1 MVGRLL
7 LAAAALSVIACGGA
21 ADAGP
26 PGPAPAGLVASLE
39 DEAGAGGAWRTWWV
53 LCWDAAPGA
62 VAYELK
68 TVTGEG
74 ASPKLRRQ
82 TDRCLRIEAAAG
94 DGPEDRPARRAAQ
107 LAGQQGQLAFQVR
120 SVPAHG
126 PPGEW
131 SPAVAVGSEVQAR
144 SASGSRIPA

>member
-1 MVGRLL
+1 MVVRRL
-7 LAAAALSVIACGGA
+7 LAAGALTLSACTGA

-26 PGPAPAGLVASLE
+26 PGPAPTGLVATLE
-39 DEAGAGGAWRTWWV
+39 DEAGAAGSWRTWWV
-53 LCWDAAPGA
+53 LCWDAYPGA

-82 TDRCLRIEAAAG
+82 TDRCLRVEAAAG
-94 DGPEDRPARRAAQ
+94 DGPPEERPARRAAQ
-107 LAGQQGQLAFQVR
+107 LAVQQGQLAFQVR
-120 SVPAHG
+120 GVPGDG

-131 SPAVAVGSEVQAR
+131 SPPVAVGSQG
-144 SASGSRIPA
+144 SAGG

>member
-1 MVGRLL
+1 VVGRRL
-7 LAAAALSVIACGGA
+7 LAAGALTLAACSGP
-21 ADAGP
+21 ADTGP
-26 PGPAPAGLVASLE
+26 PGPEPAGLVATLE
-39 DEAGAGGAWRTWWV
+39 DEVGAGGSWRTFWE
-53 LCWDAAPGA
+53 LCWDADPGA

-82 TDRCLRIEAAAG
+82 TDRCVRIEAAAG
-94 DGPEDRPARRAAQ
+94 DGPAEERPARRAAQ

-120 SVPAHG
+120 GVPGQG

-131 SPAVAVGSEVQAR
+131 SPPVAVGSE
-144 SASGSRIPA
+144 GSVGG

>member
-7 LAAAALSVIACGGA
+7 LAAGALSLIACGQA

-26 PGPAPAGLVASLE
+26 PGPAPTGLVATLE
-39 DEAGAGGAWRTWWV
+39 DEVGAGGGWRTRWV
-53 LCWDAAPGA
+53 LCWDAGPGA

-74 ASPKLRRQ
+74 ASPTVRRQ

-94 DGPEDRPARRAAQ
+94 DGPAEDRPARRAAQ

-131 SPAVAVGSEVQAR
+131 SPAVAVGSEGTVAT
-144 SASGSRIPA
+144 G

>member
-1 MVGRLL
+1 MVGRRLFVVAAL
-7 LAAAALSVIACGGA
+7 TLAACNGA

-26 PGPAPAGLVASLE
+26 PGPAPTGLVATLQ
-39 DEAGAGGAWRTWWV
+39 DEVGAGGSWRTSWV
-53 LCWDAAPGA
+53 LCWDAYPGA
-62 VAYELK
+62 AAYELK

-94 DGPEDRPARRAAQ
+94 DGPPEERPARRAAQ

-120 SVPAHG
+120 GVPAHG
-126 PPGEW
+126 PPGKW
-131 SPAVAVGSEVQAR
+131 SPPVAVGSE
-144 SASGSRIPA
+144 GPAGGG

>member
-1 MVGRLL
+1 MVGRR
-7 LAAAALSVIACGGA
+7 LALTAAALSLVACGRA

-26 PGPAPAGLVASLE
+26 PAPAPTGMVATLE
-39 DEAGAGGAWRTWWV
+39 DQVGAAGSWRTTWV
-53 LCWDAAPGA
+53 LCWDATAGA

-74 ASPKLRRQ
+74 ASPQLRRQ

-94 DGPEDRPARRAAQ
+94 DGPPAERAARRAAQ

-120 SVPAHG
+120 AVPAHG

-131 SPAVAVGSEVQAR
+131 SPAVAVGAE
-144 SASGSRIPA
+144 GSVGG